1 MKISGYHHIGLYVR
15 DSEKSRAFYE
25 GLGGKVYHS
34 FLSTTTGKN
43 VYLIDLGGGAV
54 IEVIPKGT
62 GKAETDPHWV
72 HATFKTEDPKAEY
85 DAALKA
91 GAASMQ
97 EPKEITLGTMI
108 AVNAFVLG
116 PDGEVI
122 EFFKEISR

>member
-1 MKISGYHHIGLYVR
+1 MKINGYHHIGLYVK

-25 GLGGKVYHS
+25 SLGGKVRHS
-34 FLSTTTGKN
+34 FLSKTTGKN

-54 IEVIPKGT
+54 IEVIPKGI

-72 HATFKTEDPKAEY
+72 HAAFKTEDPGAEY

-91 GAASMQ
+91 GATSMQ
-97 EPKEITLGTMI
+97 EPKEITLGAMAAT
-108 AVNAFVLG
+108 NAFVLG

-122 EFFKEISR
+122 EFFKEMSR